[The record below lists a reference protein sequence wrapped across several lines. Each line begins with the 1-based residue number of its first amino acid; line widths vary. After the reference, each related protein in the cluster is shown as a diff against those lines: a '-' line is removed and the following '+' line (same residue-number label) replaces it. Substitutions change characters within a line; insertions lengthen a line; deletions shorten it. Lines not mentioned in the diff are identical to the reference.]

1 MIKSMTGFGNAGYE
15 NEKMMIHVEVK
26 SLNSKFLDLSI
37 RSPRQ
42 FSDKEHE
49 IRNLVQGVLDRGK
62 VSVSIEFLSKSA
74 EELPVSI
81 NEELFK
87 AFYSKFKGMAES
99 VGDGDQD
106 VFKLALQAPNVIN
119 NISSA
124 EDKDEEEEW
133 KQIKNIL
140 AEALSNC
147 DDFRKDEGA
156 SLEEK
161 LLGNIEM
168 IASGLSKIKEEEGLR
183 KEKIKQKIRNH
194 FSEWLDENSFDANR
208 FEQELIYY
216 FEKLDI
222 TEEIVRLDTHLKYF
236 TKIMKEEK
244 NQGKK
249 LGFIS
254 QEIGREINTIGSKA
268 NDAGIQKHVI
278 LMKDELEKIKE
289 QSMNVL

>member
-1 MIKSMTGFGNAGYE
+1 MIKSMTGFGNAGFE
-15 NEKMMIHVEVK
+15 DEKMMIHVEVK

-49 IRNLVQGVLDRGK
+49 IRNLVQSVLDRGK
-62 VSVSIEFLSKSA
+62 VSVSIEFLSKSSR
-74 EELPVSI
+74 ELPVSI

-87 AFYSKFKGMAES
+87 TFYQKFKQMAQS
-99 VGDGDQD
+99 VGDDSQD
-106 VFKLALQAPNVIN
+106 IFKLALQAPNVIN
-119 NISSA
+119 SLST
-124 EDKDEEEEW
+124 EDKDEEQEW
-133 KQIKNIL
+133 SRIKSIL
-140 AEALSNC
+140 IEALSNC
-147 DDFRKDEGA
+147 DDFRKDEGG

-161 LLGNIEM
+161 LVGNIDT
-168 IASGLSKIKEEEGLR
+168 IALGLSSIVKEEGHR
-183 KEKIKQKIRNH
+183 KEKVKQKIRNH

-222 TEEIVRLDTHLKYF
+222 TEELVRLDTHLKYF
-236 TKIMKEEK
+236 SKIMKEEK

-268 NDAGIQKHVI
+268 NDAGIQKYVI

>member
-1 MIKSMTGFGNAGYE
+1 MTGFGNAGFE
-15 NEKMMIHVEVK
+15 DERMMIHVEVK

-49 IRNLVQGVLDRGK
+49 IRNLVQSVLDRGK
-62 VSVSIEFLSKSA
+62 VNVLIDFFPKSA
-74 EELPVSI
+74 TELPVNI
-81 NEELFK
+81 NEDLFK
-87 AFYSKFKGMAES
+87 AVYSKFKNLADS
-99 VGDGDQD
+99 VQD
-106 VFKLALQAPNVIN
+106 HSQDLFKLALQAPNVM
-119 NISSA
+119 SA
-124 EDKDEEEEW
+124 LTGEVKDEEEEW
-133 KQIKNIL
+133 NMVKKIL
-140 AEALSNC
+140 IEALQKC
-147 DDFRKDEGA
+147 EEFRKDEGK
-156 SLEEK
+156 SLEFK
-161 LLGNIEM
+161 LKENIDTIELGLN
-168 IASGLSKIKEEEGLR
+168 KIKGEERGR

-194 FSEWLDENSFDANR
+194 FNEWLDENSFDTNR

-222 TEEIVRLDTHLKYF
+222 TEEIVRLETHLKYF
-236 TKIMKEEK
+236 SKCMKEEI

-268 NDAGIQKHVI
+268 NDAGIQQYVI
-278 LMKDELEKIKE
+278 WMKDELEKIKE